1 MKKQIELS
9 YSFDAF
15 EPIIDTLTMET
26 HYGKHHK
33 TYTDNLN
40 AIIDSTPELQ
50 NRCIKTSLRNLDQV
64 PEAVRAGFVN
74 NAGGYL
80 NHNLYFDTISPNPVK
95 SPSGSLADKINTTFG
110 SLENLKNQ
118 LTDAAVKQFGSGWAW
133 LAVNDETGELKVLQ
147 TANQDTVYPLG
158 YTPILGVDVWE
169 HAYYL
174 KYKNLRKSYVEGY
187 LSIIDWDRVNNYYI
201 KAINKED
208 SCN

>member
-50 NRCIKTSLRNLDQV
+50 NHCVKTSLRNLDQV

-110 SLENLKNQ
+110 SLENLKIQ

-174 KYKNLRKSYVEGY
+174 
-187 LSIIDWDRVNNYYI
+187 NYQNRRPDYI
-201 KAINKED
+201 KEFFRVVNWDFVNERLEKGLK
-208 SCN
+208 SSGCQR

>member
-15 EPIIDTLTMET
+15 EPVIDTLTMET

-33 TYTDNLN
+33 AYTDNLN
-40 AIIDSTPELQ
+40 AVIEATPEIQ
-50 NRCIKTSLRNLDQV
+50 DKCVKTLLRNLELV
-64 PEAVRAGFVN
+64 PEAARAALRNNGGGF
-74 NAGGYL
+74 L
-80 NHNLYFDTISPNPVK
+80 NHNLYFDIMSPNPVK
-95 SPSGSLADKINTTFG
+95 TPSGELADKIKATFG
-110 SLENLKNQ
+110 SLEALKAT
-118 LTDAAVKQFGSGWAW
+118 LTDASMKQFGSGWAW

-174 KYKNLRKSYVEGY
+174 KYKNLRKNYVEGF
-187 LSIIDWDRVNNYYI
+187 LEVVCWDKVNKYYE
-201 KAINKED
+201 KAIKKEN
-208 SCN
+208 SCH